1 MGKILY
7 LECRS
12 GISGD
17 MTVGALLD
25 LGADRVVLARAL
37 HSLAVGG
44 YRLHFGRTKKCG
56 LDAYDFDVYTDAADE
71 HRAHGP
77 HDDHAAHAHVH
88 RHLGDIN
95 ALIDTME
102 SGARV
107 KELAKRMFRI
117 VADAEA
123 KAHGVPAEEVHFH
136 EVGAVDSIVDI
147 VGTAVC
153 IDQLGIEDVVV
164 SPLTEGRGSVHT
176 QHGVLPVPVPA
187 TLHIAQAHGL
197 RLCFSDNAGE
207 MVTPTGAA
215 IAAALRTRD
224 ALPPVFRVV
233 RTGLG
238 AGRKDFAQANVLRAM
253 LIEEDAAADD
263 APAEERMWLLE
274 SNIDDACGEM
284 LGLAMELLLEGGAA
298 DVWHTPICMKKSR
311 PASMLSVLCRA
322 EDVPRMEDLLFTHTT
337 TIGIRKTPVCRTAL
351 PRAIRMVQTRLG
363 TAAVKICRHGG
374 RRYCYPEYESVR
386 RICRERGVD
395 YQEAYAVI
403 REEAKAQWND

>member
-77 HDDHAAHAHVH
+77 HDDHAAHAHMH

-123 KAHGVPAEEVHFH
+123 KAHGVPADKVHFH
-136 EVGAVDSIVDI
+136 EVGAVDSIIDI

-153 IDQLGIEDVVV
+153 IDQLGIDEVIV
-164 SPLTEGRGSVHT
+164 SPLTEGCGTVHT

-187 TLHIAQAHGL
+187 TLHITQAHGL
-197 RLCFSDNAGE
+197 RLCLSDNAGE

-224 ALPPVFRVV
+224 ALPPVFRVIK
-233 RTGLG
+233 TGLG
-238 AGRKDFAQANVLRAM
+238 AGKKDFAQANVLRAM
-253 LIEEDAAADD
+253 LIEEDAGADD
-263 APAEERMWLLE
+263 ALTEERMWLLE

-298 DVWHTPICMKKSR
+298 DVWHTPITMKKSR

-322 EDVPRMEDLLFTHTT
+322 EDVSRMEDLLFTHTT